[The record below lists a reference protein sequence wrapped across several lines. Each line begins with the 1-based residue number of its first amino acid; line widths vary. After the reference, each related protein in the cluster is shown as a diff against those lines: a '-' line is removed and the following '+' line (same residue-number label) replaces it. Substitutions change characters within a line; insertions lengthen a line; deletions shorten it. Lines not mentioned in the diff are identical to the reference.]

1 MYLANMLT
9 LVGFLLAAITTVYL
23 TKDPPIKGKPYSR
36 KQKLMMIPLFL
47 AFCCLIAV
55 LFIRLEG

>member
-1 MYLANMLT
+1 MYLANVLT
-9 LVGFLLAAITTVYL
+9 MVGLLLGAITAVSL

-47 AFCCLIAV
+47 SFCCLIAV
-55 LFIRLEG
+55 LFIRR